1 MSQIDPFE
9 PGERRPNIEGP
20 FQLEEVQ
27 LANRNSGI
35 LLETLRHDV
44 TPAGLHYLLNHFD
57 VPYVADDTWQVE
69 VAGRVAK
76 PSSIPLD
83 DIRSFPA
90 RTLPVTLEC
99 AGNGRGAMSPR
110 YPSMPWVCEAVGN
123 AEWTGTPLR
132 HVLELAGLRDDAI
145 EIAFIGA
152 DRGFDRGQEHAFGR
166 SLSRDMALSD
176 DVLLVWAMNGQPLLP
191 QHGYPLR
198 LIVPGWYGMASV
210 KWLARIEAL
219 AKPYDGFQQAVG
231 YHYRSEPDGPR
242 TPITHMRVK
251 SLLVPPGIPDWYT
264 RRRLV
269 DAGPVTLTGR
279 AWSGGGVPIVTGRGG
294 HRRRMDAGGARSA
307 ARQVRLARLALP
319 MERRAGRA
327 RAGVPRH
334 RCQRRNAAAGDALG
348 CRRLRQQRRA
358 PGAGDRESEA

>member
-9 PGERRPNIEGP
+9 PGERRPNVEGP
-20 FQLEEVQ
+20 FQPEELQ
-27 LANRNSGI
+27 LASRNSGI

-57 VPYVADDTWQVE
+57 VPYVAGDTWQVE
-69 VAGRVAK
+69 AAGRVSK
-76 PSSIPLD
+76 PASISLD

-132 HVLELAGLRDDAI
+132 HLLERVGLLDDAI

-191 QHGYPLR
+191 QHGFPLR

-210 KWLARIEAL
+210 KWLTRIEAL

-264 RRRLV
+264 RRRLM
-269 DAGPVTLTGR
+269 DASQIMLTGR
-279 AWSGGGVPIVTGRGG
+279 AWSGGGVSIARVDVGIDGAWTQAELEPPLGKFAWRGWRCLWNAEPG
-294 HRRRMDAGGARSA
+294 AHELVCRATDANGETQPLETRWDAGGFGNNAVHRV
-307 ARQVRLARLALP
+307 QVAV
-319 MERRAGRA
+319 RAKR
-327 RAGVPRH
+327 
-334 RCQRRNAAAGDALG
+334 
-348 CRRLRQQRRA
+348 
-358 PGAGDRESEA
+358 